1 MKKFIGGPLPVP
13 LTPAVLSPPLLF
25 VSGQVP
31 TEADGSIPAGIEAQ
45 TDLVLRKIKGLVE
58 EAGYT
63 MADIV
68 KTTVFMRDMSQFEAM
83 NSVYRKYFTSNFP
96 ARSAVRAE
104 VAIAAD
110 VEIEA
115 IAMKPST

>member
-31 TEADGSIPAGIEAQ
+31 TEIDGSIPAGIEAQ

-68 KTTVFMRDMSQFEAM
+68 KTTVFMRDISQFESM
-83 NSVYRKYFTSNFP
+83 NGSTSP
-96 ARSAVRAE
+96 ATSPLVRQSGRRSPLPPTL
-104 VAIAAD
+104 
-110 VEIEA
+110 
-115 IAMKPST
+115 K